1 MNETDLDSL
10 LWPLSRVGEAIEA
23 LARKCELFAGAP
35 QNLASPSWIES
46 KEAESLARWI
56 DAVAA
61 RLGIEAEP
69 VGVAYAEVQL
79 FLAVN
84 APLLLRFSNKSPP
97 QFAAVIG
104 RRGKWAIVLGPD
116 LVEYRFSHETLRSAL
131 CRSFEGLANHRIE
144 KVLRAVSISEGEGSR
159 VRVAILQETLS
170 AIRLDGIWLLRLS
183 PGAAFLSQVLRA
195 GLRRRLLGLI
205 GAYAA
210 QYCLFLLSW
219 WIVGKAAFE
228 GHFDRGWLL
237 AWALLLLTVI
247 PLRLFT
253 TWSQGLVAIRAGA
266 LLKQRLLYGAL
277 RLDLEEMRRQGAGQL
292 LGRVIE
298 SESVESLA
306 LSLGFFGLFAFIE
319 LIFATAILYA
329 GAGGLV
335 HVSLLCAW
343 IGASVFLGWLYWR
356 QRHNWTQTRLDIT
369 HDLVERMVGHRT
381 VIAQELRERWHNR
394 EDQALEHYL
403 KQSLEMDRV
412 GVVLAELVP
421 RGWLVFGLI
430 GLAPAFIWGGTSPA
444 ELAISLGGIL
454 LAYGALGQLVS
465 GLRDFAG
472 AAISWSQVKDLFHA
486 ARQPEITGIPTY
498 VNDAA
503 TGDSDS
509 RGREILVAHDLS
521 FRYRDR
527 GEPAVK
533 GLSLSVLAGD
543 RLLLEGPSGGGKSTL
558 VALLAGLRLP
568 KTGLILLEGLDRQT
582 LGSAEW
588 RRRVVL
594 VPQFH
599 ENRVLTGSLAF
610 NLLMARRWPPLDGDL
625 AEAEAV
631 CRELG
636 LGDLLERMPAG
647 LFQMVGESGWQ
658 LSHGERSRVY
668 IARALLQGA
677 DLLIFDES
685 FAALDPENLAKA
697 LVCVLNRAPSLMV
710 IAHP

>member
-10 LWPLSRVGEAIEA
+10 LWPLSRVAEAIEA
-23 LARKCELFAGAP
+23 LARKCGLFAGP
-35 QNLASPSWIES
+35 VQNLASPGWAEC

-56 DAVAA
+56 DATAA
-61 RLGIEAEP
+61 HLGVEAEP
-69 VGVAYAEVQL
+69 VGVAYAEVQR
-79 FLAVN
+79 FLAEN
-84 APLLLRFSNKSPP
+84 APLLLRFPDQNAPR
-97 QFAAVIG
+97 FAAIIG
-104 RRGKWAIVLGPD
+104 RDGKSAIVLGPD
-116 LVEYRFSHETLRSAL
+116 LVEYRLSLESLRSAL
-131 CRSFEGLANHRIE
+131 CRGLEGPANHRIE
-144 KVLRAVSISEGEGSR
+144 GVLRAVGISEEEGSR
-159 VRVAILQETLS
+159 IGVAILQETLS
-170 AIRLDGIWLLRLS
+170 GVRLDGIWLLRLS
-183 PGAAFLSQVLRA
+183 PRAAFMHQMLRA
-195 GLRRRLLGLI
+195 GLLRGVFGLI
-205 GAYAA
+205 GAYTA
-210 QYCLFLLSW
+210 QYFLFLLSW

-228 GHFDRGWLL
+228 GHFERGWLV
-237 AWALLLLTVI
+237 AWALLLLTII
-247 PLRLFT
+247 PLRLFA
-253 TWSQGLVAIRAGA
+253 TWLQGLVAIRTGA

-277 RLDLEEMRRQGAGQL
+277 RLDPEEMRYHGAGQL

-306 LSLGFFGLFAFIE
+306 LSFGFLGLFSFIE

-329 GAGGLV
+329 GAGGLL

-343 IGASVFLGWLYWR
+343 IGVLVFLGWLYWR
-356 QRHNWTQTRLDIT
+356 HRLSWTQTRLDIT

-381 VIAQELRERWHNR
+381 VIAQELRERWHDR
-394 EDQALEHYL
+394 EDQALERYL
-403 KQSLEMDRV
+403 ERSLGMDRV

-444 ELAISLGGIL
+444 ELAIGLGGIL
-454 LAYGALGQLVS
+454 LAYRALEQLVF
-465 GLRDFAG
+465 GIRDFAG
-472 AAISWSQVKDLFHA
+472 AAIAWSQVKDFFHA
-486 ARQPEITGIPTY
+486 ARQPEIAGIPAY
-498 VNDAA
+498 VSNVPKGHPD
-503 TGDSDS
+503 
-509 RGREILVAHDLS
+509 GREMLVAHDLS
-521 FRYRDR
+521 FHYRDR
-527 GEPAVK
+527 SEPAVK
-533 GLSLSVLAGD
+533 GLSLSVRAGE

-568 KTGLILLEGLDRQT
+568 KTGLVLLEGLDRQT

-588 RRRVVL
+588 RRRVSL

-599 ENRVLTGSLAF
+599 ENRVLTESLAF
-610 NLLMARRWPPLDGDL
+610 NLLMGRHWPPRDRDL

-636 LGDLLERMPAG
+636 LGDLLDRMPAG
-647 LFQMVGESGWQ
+647 LFQMVGETGWQ

-668 IARALLQGA
+668 VARALLQGA

>member
-1 MNETDLDSL
+1 MNEPDLEPL

-23 LARKCELFAGAP
+23 LARKCGLFAGP
-35 QNLASPSWIES
+35 VQNLASPRWVEC

-56 DAVAA
+56 DAAA
-61 RLGIEAEP
+61 AHLGIEAEP
-69 VGVAYAEVQL
+69 VGVAYAEVQS

-84 APLLLRFSNKSPP
+84 APLLLRFPDQSAPR
-97 QFAAVIG
+97 FAAVIG
-104 RRGKWAIVLGPD
+104 RRGRWAVVLGPD
-116 LVEYRFSHETLRSAL
+116 LVEYRCSLETLRSAL
-131 CRSFEGLANHRIE
+131 CRGFEGTENHRIE
-144 KVLRAVSISEGEGSR
+144 KVLRAVSISGREGSH

-170 AIRLDGIWLLRLS
+170 GVRLDGIWLLRLS
-183 PGAAFLSQVLRA
+183 PRVAFLSLMLKA
-195 GLRRRLLGLI
+195 GLLGRMLGLI
-205 GAYAA
+205 CAYAA
-210 QYCLFLLSW
+210 QYFLFLLSW

-228 GHFDRGWLL
+228 GHLERGWLV
-237 AWALLLLTVI
+237 AWALLLLTMI

-253 TWSQGLVAIRAGA
+253 TWSQGLAAIRAGA

-277 RLDLEEMRRQGAGQL
+277 RLDPEEMRHQGAGQL

-306 LSLGFFGLFAFIE
+306 LSFGFLGLFAFIE
-319 LIFATAILYA
+319 LIFATAILCA
-329 GAGGLV
+329 GAAGLL

-343 IGASVFLGWLYWR
+343 IGASVFLGWCYWR
-356 QRHNWTQTRLDIT
+356 QRQNWTQTRLDLT

-381 VIAQELRERWHNR
+381 VIAQERRECWHDG

-403 KQSLEMDRV
+403 RRSLEMDRL
-412 GVVLAELVP
+412 GVVLAALVP
-421 RGWLVFGLI
+421 RGWLVLGLI

-454 LAYGALGQLVS
+454 LTYGALGQLVS
-465 GLRDFAG
+465 GIRDFAG
-472 AAISWSQVKDLFHA
+472 AAIAWSKVKDFFHA
-486 ARQPEITGIPTY
+486 ARQPEIAGIPAY
-498 VNDAA
+498 VNNA
-503 TGDSDS
+503 TTGHPDSD
-509 RGREILVAHDLS
+509 GRVILVAHDLS
-521 FRYRDR
+521 FHYIDR
-527 GEPAVK
+527 REPAVK
-533 GLSLSVLAGD
+533 GLSLSVRAGD

-599 ENRVLTGSLAF
+599 ENRVLTQSLAF
-610 NLLMARRWPPLDGDL
+610 NLLMGRRWPALEGDF

-636 LGDLLERMPAG
+636 LGDLLDRMPAG

-668 IARALLQGA
+668 IARALLERA

>member
-10 LWPLSRVGEAIEA
+10 LWPLSRVAEAIEA
-23 LARKCELFAGAP
+23 LARRCGLFAGPA
-35 QNLASPSWIES
+35 QNWASPSGSEC
-46 KEAESLARWI
+46 KEAESMARWI
-56 DAVAA
+56 NAA
-61 RLGIEAEP
+61 AAHLGVEAEP
-69 VGVAYAEVQL
+69 LGVAYAEVQA
-79 FLAVN
+79 FLAENV
-84 APLLLRFSNKSPP
+84 PLLLRFPDQTAP
-97 QFAAVIG
+97 RFAALIG
-104 RRGKWAIVLGPD
+104 HQGKWAIVLGPD
-116 LVEYRFSHETLRSAL
+116 LVEHRLSLESLRSAL
-131 CRSFEGLANHRIE
+131 CRGFEGPASHRVDE
-144 KVLRAVSISEGEGSR
+144 VLRAVGIAEGEGSR
-159 VRVAILQETLS
+159 TRVAILQETLS
-170 AIRLDGIWLLRLS
+170 GVRLDGIWLLRVS
-183 PGAAFLSQVLRA
+183 PRAGFMSQMLRA
-195 GLRRRLLGLI
+195 GLLRRVLGLI
-205 GAYAA
+205 GAYTA
-210 QYCLFLLSW
+210 QYFLFLLSW

-228 GHFDRGWLL
+228 GHFEHGWLV
-237 AWALLLLTVI
+237 AWALLLLTII
-247 PLRLFT
+247 PLRLFA
-253 TWSQGLVAIRAGA
+253 TWLQGLVAIRTGA

-277 RLDLEEMRRQGAGQL
+277 RLDPDEMRHQGAGQL

-306 LSLGFFGLFAFIE
+306 LSFGFLGLFSFIE

-329 GAGGLV
+329 GAGGLL

-343 IGASVFLGWLYWR
+343 IGVSVFLGWLYWR
-356 QRHNWTQTRLDIT
+356 QRQNWTQTRLDIT

-381 VIAQELRERWHNR
+381 VMAQELRERWHDR

-403 KQSLEMDRV
+403 ERSLEMDRV

-444 ELAISLGGIL
+444 ELAIGLGGIL
-454 LAYGALGQLVS
+454 LAYRALEQLVS
-465 GLRDFAG
+465 GIRNFAG
-472 AAISWSQVKDLFHA
+472 AAIAWSQVKDFFHA
-486 ARQPEITGIPTY
+486 ARKPEIVGDPAH
-498 VNDAA
+498 VNNV
-503 TGDSDS
+503 TKGQSDCD
-509 RGREILVAHDLS
+509 GREMLVAHDLS
-521 FRYRDR
+521 FHYHDR
-527 GEPAVK
+527 SEPAVK
-533 GLSLSVLAGD
+533 GLSLSVRAGE

-568 KTGLILLEGLDRQT
+568 KTGLVLLEGLDRQT

-588 RRRVVL
+588 RRRVAL

-599 ENRVLTGSLAF
+599 ENRVLTESLAF
-610 NLLMARRWPPLDGDL
+610 NLLMGRHWPPLDRDL

-636 LGDLLERMPAG
+636 LGALLDQMPAG

-697 LVCVLNRAPSLMV
+697 LVCVLSRARSLMV